1 MWGRLLQRGP
11 AFVHAKIPS
20 GVADLG
26 PPSALPHAR
35 RDRMGRGRRDRRST
49 GLTLKALLLSPGQL
63 ARRDDQP
70 TVGRVEQAHFSVARF
85 RLAYCF
91 IRHPAYLL
99 QYQWLAIYQQ
109 VTASYVS
116 AKSRGGPACQRTDA
130 IIRCVENPANTPPHR
145 LAARAAAV
153 AGVTPVVDVAGGAKG
168 VADEGSSN
176 LTLQTTAA
184 SVGRVRRTLQVGVAS
199 PTREGLGAFL
209 RGCGDVRELVAVSAK
224 RAVLVASDFCREIIS
239 SYAAFTYRK
248 DHF

>member
-91 IRHPAYLL
+91 IRHPAYPK

-116 AKSRGGPACQRTDA
+116 AKSRGGPACQRGQRDHTLRRESGEHSTSSP
-130 IIRCVENPANTPPHR
+130 RCACGCGRGRNT
-145 LAARAAAV
+145 
-153 AGVTPVVDVAGGAKG
+153 
-168 VADEGSSN
+168 S
-176 LTLQTTAA
+176 
-184 SVGRVRRTLQVGVAS
+184 RRCRWRS
-199 PTREGLGAFL
+199 E
-209 RGCGDVRELVAVSAK
+209 RGCR
-224 RAVLVASDFCREIIS
+224 
-239 SYAAFTYRK
+239 
-248 DHF
+248 